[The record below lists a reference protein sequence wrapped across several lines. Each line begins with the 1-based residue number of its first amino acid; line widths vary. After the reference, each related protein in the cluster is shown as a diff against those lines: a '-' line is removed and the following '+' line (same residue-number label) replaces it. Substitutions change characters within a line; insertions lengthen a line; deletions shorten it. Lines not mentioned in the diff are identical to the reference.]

1 MAMSA
6 GFEAS
11 IELCVSTGEAHLRL
25 LRLRERDLERFDPE
39 VLDFLRSG
47 RETDFLV
54 GDLDLWRL
62 RRLERPL
69 LGETGETELWTGLS
83 AGAASSLTVL
93 LGTGAG
99 AGSAMGTG
107 VGSGSLLVFRVELEL

>member
-1 MAMSA
+1 M
-6 GFEAS
+6 E
-11 IELCVSTGEAHLRL
+11 C
-25 LRLRERDLERFDPE
+25 PE
-39 VLDFLRSG
+39 VLDFRRSG
-47 RETDFLV
+47 RETDFFG

-69 LGETGETELWTGLS
+69 LGETELWTGGLS
-83 AGAASSLTVL
+83 AGAASSLTVH

-99 AGSAMGTG
+99 AGSVAETG